1 MPVRMVASLRV
12 FIVDDEPVIREGLRR
27 VLGKMDGV
35 ELVGEFSTGAEAIE
49 AVLSRPPDLVLL
61 DIQLPDCTGLDVVR
75 QIGPA
80 RMPMVIFVTAYDE
93 YALKAFDL
101 NAVDYLLKPFDEER
115 LARSIE
121 RARSRT
127 ALNQHSLLSSH
138 LRELLK
144 AQEQFGPQRLVVRNG
159 ERYDFV
165 PLDTIDWIESADNYV
180 KIHCGPKAL
189 LLHETL
195 TSLEAKLDPR
205 RFARIHRQRIINLSR
220 LVAIHPILNGTYELE
235 LRSGIRLSSGRQY
248 KDSIQAM
255 LRQA

>member
-1 MPVRMVASLRV
+1 MHNLRV
-12 FIVDDEPVIREGLRR
+12 FIVDDEPVIRAGLRQG
-27 VLGKMDGV
+27 LEKMDGV
-35 ELVGEFSTGAEAIE
+35 ELAGEFSTGAEAIA

-75 QIGPA
+75 QVGPT

-121 RARSRT
+121 RARSRM
-127 ALNQHSLLSSH
+127 ALNQQSLLSSH

-165 PLDTIDWIESADNYV
+165 PLETIDWIESADSYV
-180 KIHCGPKAL
+180 KIHCGGKEL

-195 TSLEAKLDPR
+195 TSLETRLDPR
-205 RFARIHRQRIINLSR
+205 RFARIHRQRIINVSR

-235 LRSGIRLSSGRQY
+235 LRSGVRLSSGRQY
-248 KDSIQAM
+248 RESIQAM
-255 LRQA
+255 LKQS

>member
-1 MPVRMVASLRV
+1 MQRLRV

-27 VLGKMDGV
+27 GLGNMDGV
-35 ELVGEFSTGAEAIE
+35 ELAGEFSTGAQAIE

-115 LARSIE
+115 LGRSIE
-121 RARSRT
+121 RARLRL
-127 ALNQHSLLSSH
+127 ALNQQSLLSNH

-144 AQEQFGPQRLVVRNG
+144 SQEHFGPQRLVVRNG

-180 KIHCGPKAL
+180 KIHCGPKVL

-195 TSLEAKLDPR
+195 NSLEAKLDPR
-205 RFARIHRQRIINLSR
+205 RFARIHRQRIVNLSR

-235 LRSGIRLSSGRQY
+235 LRSGVRLSSGRQY
-248 KDSIQAM
+248 REAIQAM
-255 LRQA
+255 LR

>member
-1 MPVRMVASLRV
+1 MRGLQV
-12 FIVDDEPVIREGLRR
+12 FIVDDEPVIRAGLRR
-27 VLGKMDGV
+27 GLEQMEGV
-35 ELVGEFSTGAEAIE
+35 ELAGEFSTGAEAIA
-49 AVLSRPPDLVLL
+49 AVLLRPPDLVLL

-75 QIGPA
+75 QVGPA
-80 RMPMVIFVTAYDE
+80 RMPMVVFVTAYDE

-101 NAVDYLLKPFDEER
+101 NAVDYLLKPFDQER

-121 RARSRT
+121 RARTRL
-127 ALNQHSLLSSH
+127 AMNPQNLLASH

-144 AQEQFGPQRLVVRNG
+144 VQEQFGPQRLVVRNG

-180 KIHCGPKAL
+180 KIHCGTKEL

-195 TSLEAKLDPR
+195 SSLEAKLDPR

-235 LRSGIRLSSGRQY
+235 LRSGMRLSSGRQY
-248 KDSIQAM
+248 KDSIQAL
-255 LRQA
+255 LRHSS